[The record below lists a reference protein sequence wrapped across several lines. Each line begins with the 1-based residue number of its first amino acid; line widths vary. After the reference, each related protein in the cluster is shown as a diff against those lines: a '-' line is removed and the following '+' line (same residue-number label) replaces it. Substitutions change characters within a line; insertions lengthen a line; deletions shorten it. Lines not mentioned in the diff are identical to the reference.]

1 MADAGTPAAPP
12 PPQPAQPSGQI
23 GRARNLGVSF
33 LLAVVTIGIYIFF
46 WVGMYYNELKNYR
59 GRGIG
64 PVLGVIFMFIPI
76 LSIVNMFIL
85 SNEIEMIHRE
95 DGQEPPMTTIW
106 GLWFLLPIIGA
117 IIWWVRAQSS
127 MNQFWISKGAQPA

>member
-12 PPQPAQPSGQI
+12 PPPASSGGEI
-23 GRARNLGVSF
+23 GRPRNLGVSL
-33 LLAVVTIGIYIFF
+33 LLAIVTLGIYIIV

-59 GRGIG
+59 GKGIG

-76 LSIVNMFIL
+76 LSFVNFFIL
-85 SNEIEMIHRE
+85 SNEIEMLNRE
-95 DGQEPPMTTIW
+95 DGREPPMTTIW

-117 IIWWVRAQSS
+117 IIWWVRAQTS
-127 MNQFWISKGAQPA
+127 MNEFWISKGAQPA